1 MPLAGLF
8 RLGDVW
14 RKRTRTSRRWLL
26 ISMGIALLLCAAHLA
41 RFGTP
46 VSRGFAAGVV
56 LLSLLLW
63 CAWWRRERRVALS
76 PRRLIERVIASYDE
90 DLAQRAQRALGLVER
105 SERTSFAGSPAL
117 ARTHLER
124 LVGRASLQRVE
135 DAARQRSTTY
145 SLLAGAL
152 GVVAI
157 LVLGAG
163 PMHVVEGLDV
173 LFARGGRAPL
183 PISWL
188 DQVEVR
194 AHPPSYLRR
203 AERVLYWEGRA
214 SEPVGTLVT
223 VRGTARFAG
232 RQLVLTDGVREV
244 PFVEDGNGGV
254 VARFTVERDAELR
267 AAARFGDVLID
278 APEAL
283 SLRAISDDAPKV
295 SLTFRDG
302 DGKTVPA
309 PGKLELAKL
318 DRLELDY
325 AVSDDNGLR
334 QIDLVMYAN
343 GREER
348 RVLGRFDGE
357 TRAERGA
364 HALKGSD
371 PFLRRMFL
379 PIVLRVEARDG
390 DPVTGP
396 KWGRSEPVTLIP
408 PTVGQ
413 PEAERLQALLSVRDD
428 VTDVVAWRSG
438 SELVT
443 NPKQRAERAAND
455 RVLLKRV
462 SERADEVATSSYG
475 GLEVPEGLESF
486 MQGQVRV
493 LQRRTP
499 RGASDTRQAED
510 VLLAL
515 DVSFRRF
522 ANAEAR
528 GVSVRLAGVADEVA
542 AAASA
547 ARDAE
552 DPQASE
558 ARLASALDA
567 LDAGAHQLSKLGALG
582 ADIGSVALADIGR
595 IKRARTAG
603 TLSQLEAAA
612 RHLAARLRH
621 PNPSFGSARR
631 GGVESGGASQEPS
644 EPSRADDRF
653 NQLADELGQ
662 LVREHAGSI
671 SDVQR
676 TMSDAEQ
683 AVDLKDLEADAKQR
697 ADALRKAMNGLPMAG
712 ANPGSARAAAALAR
726 EHGEAMAQ
734 SMSKLSLADAVE
746 SGKSALQALKD
757 AVRKQDGSVENRA
770 ALEQAESAV
779 KRELEWAKKALERL
793 KDDAGDNAKSKLAE
807 AGRKEQQLA
816 RRAGNLG
823 ARGKEGETAL
833 PEDATESLERAEAA
847 MRDAAKALAKG
858 DGDKALELQREAQR
872 LLEQASKGQTS
883 GGSRGDEARNPSTES
898 SASGKA
904 MQKGGEVPERSKAER
919 AEAFRRRVMEG
930 LGQSKAGRM
939 SPAVKRYA
947 ESLLR

>member
-14 RKRTRTSRRWLL
+14 RKRTRGARRWLL
-26 ISMGIALLLCAAHLA
+26 VSVGVGLMLAAAHLA
-41 RFGTP
+41 RFGTDLT
-46 VSRGFAAGVV
+46 RGVAAGVV

-63 CAWWRRERRVALS
+63 GLWWRRERRVALS
-76 PRRLIERVIASYDE
+76 PRRLIERVIASYDAE
-90 DLAQRAQRALGLVER
+90 LAQRAQRALGLVER

-124 LVGRASLQRVE
+124 LVARASLQRVE
-135 DAARQRSTTY
+135 DAARQRATTY
-145 SLLAGAL
+145 SMLAGAL
-152 GVVAI
+152 GLTAT
-157 LVLGAG
+157 LVLALG
-163 PMHVVEGLDV
+163 PMRVVEGLDV
-173 LFARGGRAPL
+173 LFARGGRAPV

-188 DQVEVR
+188 AQVEVR

-203 AERVLYWEGRA
+203 AERVLYWEGLSA
-214 SEPVGTLVT
+214 APVGTLVT

-232 RQLVLTDGVREV
+232 RQLVLTDGAREV

-267 AAARFGDVLID
+267 AAARFGAVLID
-278 APEAL
+278 APESL
-283 SLRAISDDAPKV
+283 SLRAVADEPPKV
-295 SLTFRDG
+295 NLSFRNAE
-302 DGKTVPA
+302 GKAVPA
-309 PGKLELAKL
+309 PSKLELAKL

-325 AVSDDNGLR
+325 EVSDDNGLR
-334 QIDLVMYAN
+334 QLDLVMYAN

-348 RVLGRFDGE
+348 RVLSRFDGE
-357 TRAERGA
+357 TRSERGA

-396 KWGRSEPVTLIP
+396 KWGRSQPITLIP

-413 PEAERLQALLSVRDD
+413 AEAERLQALLSVRDD
-428 VTDVVAWRSG
+428 VTDVVAWRTS
-438 SELVT
+438 SELESD
-443 NPKQRAERAAND
+443 PKSRAERAA
-455 RVLLKRV
+455 RAHALVKRV

-475 GLEVPEGLESF
+475 GLEVPDGLESF
-486 MQGQVRV
+486 MLGQVRV

-499 RGASDTRQAED
+499 RGASSTRQAED

-522 ANAEAR
+522 STAEAKS
-528 GVSVRLAGVADEVA
+528 VSVRLGGVAEEVA

-558 ARLASALDA
+558 ARLVSALDA

-595 IKRARTAG
+595 IKRSRTTG

-621 PNPSFGSARR
+621 PNPSFGSARS
-631 GGVESGGASQEPS
+631 GGVESGGVSQEAG

-662 LVREHAGSI
+662 LAREHAGSI

-683 AVDLKDLEADAKQR
+683 AVDLKHLEADAQQR
-697 ADALRKAMNGLPMAG
+697 ADALRKAMSGLPMAG

-757 AVRKQDGSVENRA
+757 AARKRDGSIESQAQV
-770 ALEQAESAV
+770 EQAEAAV
-779 KRELEWAKKALERL
+779 KRELEWAKKALARL
-793 KDDAGDNAKSKLAE
+793 KDDAGANAKTKLGE
-807 AGRKEQQLA
+807 AGRREQALA

-833 PEDATESLERAEAA
+833 PQDATDALERAEAA
-847 MRDAAKALAKG
+847 MRDAAKALGKG
-858 DGDKALELQREAQR
+858 DGDRALELQREAQR

-883 GGSRGDEARNPSTES
+883 GGSRGEGRNPSTQS
-898 SASGKA
+898 SANSKA

-919 AEAFRRRVMEG
+919 AEEFRRRVMQG